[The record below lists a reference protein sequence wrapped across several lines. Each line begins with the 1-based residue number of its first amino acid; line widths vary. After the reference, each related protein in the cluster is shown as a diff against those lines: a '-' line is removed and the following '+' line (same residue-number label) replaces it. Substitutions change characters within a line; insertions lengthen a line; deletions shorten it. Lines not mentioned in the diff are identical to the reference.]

1 MLTSELVRYARSYN
15 FLVFQDKQLE
25 SAPTD
30 PPADSLVID
39 EVSPDLEEPDENE
52 VIDNKYR
59 LRKLLEQCSTEEI
72 RSVLLPEAFDS
83 INIGDFLLYKVF
95 VH

>member
-1 MLTSELVRYARSYN
+1 MEVDDPLTP
-15 FLVFQDKQLE
+15 KQ
-25 SAPTD
+25 P
-30 PPADSLVID
+30 
-39 EVSPDLEEPDENE
+39 EEDE

-83 INIGDFLLYKVF
+83 INLGDFLLYKVNLYL
-95 VH
+95 HDC

>member
-1 MLTSELVRYARSYN
+1 MDSTTINQTA
-15 FLVFQDKQLE
+15 
-25 SAPTD
+25 D
-30 PPADSLVID
+30 PLVID
-39 EVSPDLEEPDENE
+39 ETTPDVEQPDENE

-83 INIGDFLLYKVF
+83 INFGDFLLYKVMYILILF
-95 VH
+95 FPAREFCN